1 MLPLPKEYYRHME
14 DQSYDLVYFILQPDL
29 SGLSI
34 DDKIGGRDYFEDI
47 EVNFINE
54 SGEEDVEWGGYDF
67 KNTLGNL
74 WGTPWNQQSW
84 EKPNRITGFAK
95 HKRHLEHL
103 KTLFDVEHEDVF
115 PEGGW
120 KYLVKNSYVKI
131 GKSTPKNTEILE
143 AEENEAAVYSRFT
156 GCPTGN
162 PNPLFSLGYMW
173 GSEKYWHY
181 LFEKHK
187 VRGEWYALE
196 PLMDV
201 LKHANLTPLH
211 TGRKM
216 IDLKD
221 LDAAVLKE
229 ESLRNELISLRKHG
243 SDNFARPESLD
254 RYFWTSAGFKGDTW
268 EENEPLLQN
277 FISML
282 FVPRFYATGY
292 GVTEGARLT
301 RKAQRDMFDIFGDK
315 IKVYDYYYR
324 LRPDLYEAYG
334 ISIRNAVRLY
344 GEVHSSINKVAELEK
359 EKWEAKEK
367 EIMHEAFEKMKG
379 IL

>member
-1 MLPLPKEYYRHME
+1 ME

-143 AEENEAAVYSRFT
+143 AEENEAAVYAW
-156 GCPTGN
+156 
-162 PNPLFSLGYMW
+162 LY
-173 GSEKYWHY
+173 
-181 LFEKHK
+181 
-187 VRGEWYALE
+187 V
-196 PLMDV
+196 
-201 LKHANLTPLH
+201 
-211 TGRKM
+211 
-216 IDLKD
+216 
-221 LDAAVLKE
+221 
-229 ESLRNELISLRKHG
+229 
-243 SDNFARPESLD
+243 
-254 RYFWTSAGFKGDTW
+254 
-268 EENEPLLQN
+268 
-277 FISML
+277 
-282 FVPRFYATGY
+282 
-292 GVTEGARLT
+292 GV
-301 RKAQRDMFDIFGDK
+301 
-315 IKVYDYYYR
+315 
-324 LRPDLYEAYG
+324 
-334 ISIRNAVRLY
+334 
-344 GEVHSSINKVAELEK
+344 
-359 EKWEAKEK
+359 
-367 EIMHEAFEKMKG
+367 
-379 IL
+379 